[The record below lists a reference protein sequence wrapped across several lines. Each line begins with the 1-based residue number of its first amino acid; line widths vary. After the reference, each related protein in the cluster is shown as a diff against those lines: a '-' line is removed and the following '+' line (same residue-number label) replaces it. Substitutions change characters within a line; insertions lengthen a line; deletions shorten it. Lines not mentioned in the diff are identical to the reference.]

1 MQPRQMYEVADGGPE
16 VMRLTVPGYGYLRR
30 STPTEQMVGSMSRG
44 QLPSADMLMDV
55 GGDAYTQGR
64 SLLRG
69 LLGRPDPDGLQ
80 NRRDTSV
87 WVQ

>member
-1 MQPRQMYEVADGGPE
+1 VGG
-16 VMRLTVPGYGYLRR
+16 MG
-30 STPTEQMVGSMSRG
+30 RG